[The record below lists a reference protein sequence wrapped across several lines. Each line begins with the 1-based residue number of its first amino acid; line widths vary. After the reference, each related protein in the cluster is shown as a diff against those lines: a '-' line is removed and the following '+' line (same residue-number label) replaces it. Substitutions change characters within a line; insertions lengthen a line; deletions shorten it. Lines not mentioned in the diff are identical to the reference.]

1 MFDNVRDIYFAGHHL
16 TRDLIGNVAPL
27 TAVCALVTLGSPSA
41 REFALTVFQSH
52 LAGIGFWT
60 FVLILMAYLIIA
72 YFIGAIANVAGNML
86 HRWWQRFRWG
96 KDTSYTYWYRKNE
109 GGINSLYDRFFP
121 GEFGALASGAAVTP
135 TDKINAIKEYLRT
148 VNPGGY
154 IETYRQFLKVDIV
167 RACHIGLLNR
177 ANLVGHRKSD

>member
-60 FVLILMAYLIIA
+60 FVLILMAYLA
-72 YFIGAIANVAGNML
+72 MAAQPSVDWCGY
-86 HRWWQRFRWG
+86 WQWF
-96 KDTSYTYWYRKNE
+96 KAT
-109 GGINSLYDRFFP
+109 
-121 GEFGALASGAAVTP
+121 
-135 TDKINAIKEYLRT
+135 
-148 VNPGGY
+148 
-154 IETYRQFLKVDIV
+154 
-167 RACHIGLLNR
+167 NR
-177 ANLVGHRKSD
+177 G